1 MRSYHKGR
9 TMGCPGYQIEYCR
22 IDNSYYH
29 NGASHPIGGLPVL
42 PKHFYRRS
50 SRAAVK
56 GY

>member
-29 NGASHPIGGLPVL
+29 NGASHPIRGLPVL

-50 SRAAVK
+50 SRAAVR